1 MFNSNLTSSI
11 QVIIISC
18 YCIFVGSNIDVNKK
32 KMAAEDSEV
41 RSCLQDIVKLD
52 LEIKALIQDIRECAL
67 TEDILEDLNKD
78 ARLKI
83 GKLQKKIEEL
93 EVFGIE
99 ADLEEDRQVIMRD
112 VDNHKDRL
120 SNIVTSLR
128 QSNLKAKFAMEKANT
143 EKLLTSRNSGM
154 RQRARNK
161 DGLAKQ
167 ASAITES
174 LVSINKKLTEQVSH
188 SEKTKSTLLR
198 SSNTV
203 TGTMEEFKNMGAH
216 IGTSQKLLSKYNRRQ
231 LTDKFLIFLALV
243 FFTATVLYIIK
254 KRLW

>member
-1 MFNSNLTSSI
+1 
-11 QVIIISC
+11 
-18 YCIFVGSNIDVNKK
+18 
-32 KMAAEDSEV
+32 MAAEDSEV
-41 RSCLQDIVKLD
+41 RSCLQEIVKLD

-83 GKLQKKIEEL
+83 GKLQKKIEDL

-112 VDNHKDRL
+112 VENHKDRL
-120 SNIVTSLR
+120 SNIITSLR
-128 QSNLKAKFAMEKANT
+128 QSNLTAKFAMEKANT
-143 EKLLTSRNSGM
+143 EKLLTSRGSGV
-154 RQRARNK
+154 RQRGRNK
-161 DGLAKQ
+161 ESLVKQ
-167 ASAITES
+167 ATAITES
-174 LVSINKKLTEQVSH
+174 LYGINKKLTEQLSQ
-188 SEKTKSTLLR
+188 SEATKGTLIK
-198 SSNTV
+198 SSGTV
-203 TGTMEEFKNMGAH
+203 TDTMEEFKNMGAH

-243 FFTATVLYIIK
+243 FFIATVLYIIK

>member
-1 MFNSNLTSSI
+1 
-11 QVIIISC
+11 
-18 YCIFVGSNIDVNKK
+18 
-32 KMAAEDSEV
+32 MAAEDTEV
-41 RSCLQDIVKLD
+41 RSCLQEIVKLD

-174 LVSINKKLTEQVSH
+174 LVSINKKLTEQV
-188 SEKTKSTLLR
+188 T
-198 SSNTV
+198 
-203 TGTMEEFKNMGAH
+203 
-216 IGTSQKLLSKYNRRQ
+216 
-231 LTDKFLIFLALV
+231 
-243 FFTATVLYIIK
+243 
-254 KRLW
+254 

>member
-1 MFNSNLTSSI
+1 M
-11 QVIIISC
+11 
-18 YCIFVGSNIDVNKK
+18 
-32 KMAAEDSEV
+32 
-41 RSCLQDIVKLD
+41 
-52 LEIKALIQDIRECAL
+52 
-67 TEDILEDLNKD
+67 
-78 ARLKI
+78 
-83 GKLQKKIEEL
+83 
-93 EVFGIE
+93 
-99 ADLEEDRQVIMRD
+99 
-112 VDNHKDRL
+112 
-120 SNIVTSLR
+120 
-128 QSNLKAKFAMEKANT
+128 
-143 EKLLTSRNSGM
+143 LTSRNSGM

-243 FFTATVLYIIK
+243 FFIATVLYIIK
-254 KRLW
+254 KRLWWMHVQYEKLLNIFVNAYVKYLLMYCSKWMKGIWTLHKQLIYQIEYYIICIEF

>member
-1 MFNSNLTSSI
+1 
-11 QVIIISC
+11 
-18 YCIFVGSNIDVNKK
+18 
-32 KMAAEDSEV
+32 MAAEDSEV
-41 RSCLQDIVKLD
+41 RSCLQEIVKLD

-83 GKLQKKIEEL
+83 GKLQKKIEDL

-112 VDNHKDRL
+112 VENHKDRL
-120 SNIVTSLR
+120 SNIITSLR
-128 QSNLKAKFAMEKANT
+128 QSNLTAKFAMEKANT
-143 EKLLTSRNSGM
+143 EKLMTSRGSGA
-154 RQRARNK
+154 RQRGRNK
-161 DGLAKQ
+161 ESLVKQ
-167 ASAITES
+167 ANAITES
-174 LVSINKKLTEQVSH
+174 LYGINKKLTEQLSQ
-188 SEKTKSTLLR
+188 SEATKGTLIK

-203 TGTMEEFKNMGAH
+203 TDTMEEFKNMGAH

-243 FFTATVLYIIK
+243 FFIATVLYIIK